1 MDSVEENLA
10 KLVSLAGNQHRYQYF
25 IALICFLFWFNA
37 TMLSFSLGF
46 LENKQMVSYFD
57 KDTNETTVESMSYD
71 ICDWE
76 KSNYTVVETYNF
88 SWVLNVKRSK

>member
-46 LENKQMVSYFD
+46 LENKQMVSYSD
-57 KDTNETTVESMSYD
+57 KDNNETTVEY
-71 ICDWE
+71 
-76 KSNYTVVETYNF
+76 
-88 SWVLNVKRSK
+88 VKLRREQFN